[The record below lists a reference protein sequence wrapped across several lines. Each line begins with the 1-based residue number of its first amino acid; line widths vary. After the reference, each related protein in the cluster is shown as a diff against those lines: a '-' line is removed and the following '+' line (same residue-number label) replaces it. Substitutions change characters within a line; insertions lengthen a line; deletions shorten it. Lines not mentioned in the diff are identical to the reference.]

1 MRTIPSS
8 LVCMLLL
15 GLLLQTLVSGCGVL
29 VVGGA
34 ATGVA
39 IAHDRRTSGTVIE
52 DEAIEIKAGQALGS
66 DPEIKAQTHIDVTSY
81 NLEVLLTGEAPS
93 EELRDR
99 AGYLVSRV
107 EKVTRVYNEI
117 VIAAPSAMSAR
128 SSDAWITTKVKTAL
142 IDVDVEGFDIT
153 RVKVVTERGVVY
165 LMGLV
170 TRKEAE
176 AATDVVR
183 RVGGVQRV
191 VRLFQYL
198 D

>member
-1 MRTIPSS
+1 MVY
-8 LVCMLLL
+8 LLLL
-15 GLLLQTLVSGCGVL
+15 GLMLQTLVSGCGVL

-52 DEAIEIKAGQALGS
+52 DESIEIKAGQALGS

-81 NLEVLLTGEAPS
+81 NLEVLLTGEAPT
-93 EELRDR
+93 EDLRDR
-99 AGYLVSRV
+99 AGHLVSRV

-128 SSDAWITTKVKTAL
+128 SSDTWITAKVKTAL
-142 IDVDVEGFDIT
+142 FDVDVEGFDIT

-170 TRKEAE
+170 TRAEAE
-176 AATDVVR
+176 ATTDVVR